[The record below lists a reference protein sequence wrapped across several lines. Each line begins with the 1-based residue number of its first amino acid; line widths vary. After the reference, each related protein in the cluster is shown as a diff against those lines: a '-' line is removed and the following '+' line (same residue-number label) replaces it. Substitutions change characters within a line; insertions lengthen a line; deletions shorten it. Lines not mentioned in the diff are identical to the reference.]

1 MKLSSRMIRLMM
13 VAVCVFALA
22 SQAQMERPAAVVMA
36 RRGTTVMEAETRSY
50 IGSVRPA
57 ETVNVTA
64 KVNGTLW
71 KTAFRE
77 GAIVLKGDLLFE
89 IEDTIYKAKLQAA
102 EAGLKQVEAEYDYA
116 VKEYNRNKTL
126 IDKKVISDAEF
137 AIYEKN
143 RASLEAKIAEM
154 KATIKLCENDLS
166 YTKIYAPITGRI
178 GELVVSVGNEVG
190 PTTGKLATIVQYD
203 PIKIRFSMSEADFYR
218 NYKDGKLV
226 NHTMVVRDA
235 SGKELAGGIKID
247 FFDNQ
252 VDAATDTVMIQLL
265 CPNADNAIVH
275 AIVPGGFVKIDF
287 TQKFDTPQLAIPTTA
302 VMNEGKDLYV
312 YVVGLDN
319 IIEKRM
325 IVAGDQV
332 GDLQVVLEGLTIDE
346 LVVTGGAH
354 KTYPGGKV
362 VLAQTQ
368 KTDAPAAENTDK

>member
-22 SQAQMERPAAVVMA
+22 AQAQMERPAAVVMA

-154 KATIKLCENDLS
+154 KATIRLCENDLS

-265 CPNADNAIVH
+265 CPNADNAIV
-275 AIVPGGFVKIDF
+275 PGGFVKIDF

-368 KTDAPAAENTDK
+368 KTDTPAAENTDK

>member
-22 SQAQMERPAAVVMA
+22 AQAQMERPAAVVMA

-57 ETVNVTA
+57 ETVKVPA

-137 AIYEKN
+137 AVYEKN

-265 CPNADNAIVH
+265 CPNADNAIV
-275 AIVPGGFVKIDF
+275 PGGFVKIDF

-368 KTDAPAAENTDK
+368 KTDTPAAENTDK

>member
-22 SQAQMERPAAVVMA
+22 AQAQMERPAAVVMA

-137 AIYEKN
+137 AVYEKN

-265 CPNADNAIVH
+265 CPNADNAIV
-275 AIVPGGFVKIDF
+275 PGGFVKIDF

-312 YVVGLDN
+312 YVVGSDN
-319 IIEKRM
+319 VIEKRM

>member
-137 AIYEKN
+137 AVYEKN

-265 CPNADNAIVH
+265 CPNADNS
-275 AIVPGGFVKIDF
+275 IVPGGFVKIDF

-368 KTDAPAAENTDK
+368 KTDTPAAENTDK

>member
-22 SQAQMERPAAVVMA
+22 AQAQMERPAAVVMA

-265 CPNADNAIVH
+265 CPNADNAIV
-275 AIVPGGFVKIDF
+275 PGGFVKIDF

-312 YVVGLDN
+312 YVVGADN
-319 IIEKRM
+319 VIEKRM

-362 VLAQTQ
+362 VLAQT
-368 KTDAPAAENTDK
+368 KSAEAPVEETPEK

>member
-22 SQAQMERPAAVVMA
+22 SQAQIERPAAVVMA

-57 ETVNVTA
+57 ETGNVTA

-265 CPNADNAIVH
+265 CPNTDN

-287 TQKFDTPQLAIPTTA
+287 TQKFDTQQLAIPTTA

>member
-116 VKEYNRNKTL
+116 VKEYERNKKL

-235 SGKELAGGIKID
+235 SGKELVGGIKID

-265 CPNADNAIVH
+265 CPNADN

-325 IVAGDQV
+325 IMAGDQV

-368 KTDAPAAENTDK
+368 KTDTPAVENTDK

>member
-102 EAGLKQVEAEYDYA
+102 EASLKQVEAEYDYA

-178 GELVVSVGNEVG
+178 GELVVSAGNEVG
-190 PTTGKLATIVQYD
+190 LGTGKLATIVQYD

-265 CPNADNAIVH
+265 CPNADN

-362 VLAQTQ
+362 VLAQT
-368 KTDAPAAENTDK
+368 KSAAAPVEENPEK

>member
-1 MKLSSRMIRLMM
+1 MKLSFRI
-13 VAVCVFALA
+13 VHVCLFALCA
-22 SQAQMERPAAVVMA
+22 VTMMTHAQMQRPAPVVMA
-36 RRGTTVMEAETRSY
+36 RKGTTVMEAETRSY
-50 IGSVRPA
+50 IGNVRPA

-64 KVNGTLW
+64 KVTGTLW
-71 KTAFRE
+71 KAAFRE
-77 GAIVLKGDLLFE
+77 GAIVKKGDLLFE
-89 IEDTIYKAKLQAA
+89 IEDTIYKLKLQAA
-102 EAGLKQVEAEYDYA
+102 VAGLKQVEAEYDYA
-116 VKEYNRNKTL
+116 VKEFNRNQQL
-126 IDKKVISDAEF
+126 IEKNIISDAEF
-137 AIYEKN
+137 AVYAKN

-166 YTKIYAPITGRI
+166 YTKIYSPITGRI
-178 GELVVSVGNEVG
+178 GELVVSVGNEIG
-190 PTTGKLATIVQYD
+190 PSTGKLATIVQFD
-203 PIKIRFSMSEADFYR
+203 PIKIRFSMSEADFYQ

-235 SGKELAGGIKID
+235 AGKELAGGIKID

-252 VDAATDTVMIQLL
+252 VDSATDTVMIQLL
-265 CPNADNAIVH
+265 CPNADN

-312 YVVGLDN
+312 YVVGADN
-319 IIEKRM
+319 VIEKRM

-368 KTDAPAAENTDK
+368 KTDTPAAENTDK

>member
-265 CPNADNAIVH
+265 CPNADNAIV
-275 AIVPGGFVKIDF
+275 PGGFVKIDF

-368 KTDAPAAENTDK
+368 KTDTPAAENTDK

>member
-36 RRGTTVMEAETRSY
+36 RRGTTVMGAETRSY

-265 CPNADNAIVH
+265 CPNADNAIV
-275 AIVPGGFVKIDF
+275 PGGFVKIDF

-368 KTDAPAAENTDK
+368 KTATPAAENTDK

>member
-137 AIYEKN
+137 AVYEKN

-178 GELVVSVGNEVG
+178 GELVVSAGNEVG
-190 PTTGKLATIVQYD
+190 PGTGKLATIVQYD

-265 CPNADNAIVH
+265 CPNADNAIV
-275 AIVPGGFVKIDF
+275 PGGFVKIDF

-312 YVVGLDN
+312 YVVGSDN
-319 IIEKRM
+319 VIEKRM

-362 VLAQTQ
+362 VLAQT
-368 KTDAPAAENTDK
+368 KSAEAPVEENPEK

>member
-1 MKLSSRMIRLMM
+1 MKFSSRMIRVMM
-13 VAVCVFALA
+13 VMVCVFALA

-64 KVNGTLW
+64 KVTGTLW
-71 KTAFRE
+71 KAAFRE
-77 GAIVLKGDLLFE
+77 GAIVKKGDLLFE
-89 IEDTIYKAKLQAA
+89 IEDTIYTAKLQAA

-116 VKEYNRNKTL
+116 VKEYNRNKQL
-126 IDKKVISDAEF
+126 IDKRVISDAEF
-137 AIYEKN
+137 SVYEKN

-154 KATIKLCENDLS
+154 KATIRLCENDLS

-178 GELVVSVGNEVG
+178 GELFVSVGNEVG
-190 PTTGKLATIVQYD
+190 PSSGKLATIVQFD
-203 PIKIRFSMSEADFYR
+203 PIKIRFSMSEADFYQ

-235 SGKELAGGIKID
+235 SGKELVGGIKID

-252 VDAATDTVMIQLL
+252 VDSATDTVMIQML
-265 CPNADNAIVH
+265 CPNADN

-302 VMNEGKDLYV
+302 VMNEGKDHYV

-319 IIEKRM
+319 VIEKRM
-325 IVAGDQV
+325 IVTGDQV

-368 KTDAPAAENTDK
+368 KTDAPAEGNLEK

>member
-22 SQAQMERPAAVVMA
+22 AQAQMERPAAVVMA

-89 IEDTIYKAKLQAA
+89 IEDTIYKAKLPAA

-265 CPNADNAIVH
+265 CPNADNAIV
-275 AIVPGGFVKIDF
+275 PGGFVKIDF

-332 GDLQVVLEGLTIDE
+332 GDLQAVLEGLTIDE

>member
-13 VAVCVFALA
+13 VAVCVFAVS
-22 SQAQMERPAAVVMA
+22 SQAQMGRPAAVVMA

-178 GELVVSVGNEVG
+178 GELVVSAGNEVG

-265 CPNADNAIVH
+265 CPNADNAIV
-275 AIVPGGFVKIDF
+275 PGGFVKIDF

-312 YVVGLDN
+312 YVVGSDN
-319 IIEKRM
+319 VIEKRM

-362 VLAQTQ
+362 VLAQT
-368 KTDAPAAENTDK
+368 KSAEAPVEENPEK

>member
-22 SQAQMERPAAVVMA
+22 AQAQMERPAAVVMA

-143 RASLEAKIAEM
+143 RASLEAKSAEM

-265 CPNADNAIVH
+265 CPNADNAIVR
-275 AIVPGGFVKIDF
+275 GGFVKIDF

>member
-116 VKEYNRNKTL
+116 VKEYERNKKL

-265 CPNADNAIVH
+265 CPNADNAIV
-275 AIVPGGFVKIDF
+275 PGGFVKIDF

-368 KTDAPAAENTDK
+368 KTDTPAAENTDK

>member
-22 SQAQMERPAAVVMA
+22 AQAQMERPAAVVMA

-64 KVNGTLW
+64 KVNGTVW

-265 CPNADNAIVH
+265 CPNADNAIV
-275 AIVPGGFVKIDF
+275 PGGFVKIDF

-368 KTDAPAAENTDK
+368 KTDTPAAENTDK

>member
-1 MKLSSRMIRLMM
+1 MKLSSRMIRVMM
-13 VAVCVFALA
+13 VMVCVFALV
-22 SQAQMERPAAVVMA
+22 SHAQMERPAAVVMA
-36 RRGTTVMEAETRSY
+36 RRGSTVMEAETRSY

-64 KVNGTLW
+64 KVTGTLW
-71 KTAFRE
+71 KADFRE
-77 GAIVLKGDLLFE
+77 GAIVKKGDLLFE
-89 IEDTIYKAKLQAA
+89 IEDTIYKLKLQAA
-102 EAGLKQVEAEYDYA
+102 EAALKQVEAEYDYA
-116 VKEYNRNKTL
+116 VKEFNRNQQL
-126 IDKKVISDAEF
+126 IEKNIISDAEF
-137 AIYEKN
+137 AVYAKN

-166 YTKIYAPITGRI
+166 YTKIFSPITGRI
-178 GELVVSVGNEVG
+178 GELVVSVGNEIG
-190 PTTGKLATIVQYD
+190 PSTGKLATIVQFD
-203 PIKIRFSMSEADFYR
+203 PIKIRFSMSEADFYQ

-252 VDAATDTVMIQLL
+252 VDSATDTVMIQML
-265 CPNADNAIVH
+265 CPNADN

-287 TQKFDTPQLAIPTTA
+287 TQKFDMPQLAIPTTA
-302 VMNEGKDLYV
+302 VMNEGKDHYV

-319 IIEKRM
+319 VIEKRM
-325 IVAGDQV
+325 IVTGDQV

-368 KTDAPAAENTDK
+368 KTDASAAGNLEK

>member
-22 SQAQMERPAAVVMA
+22 AQAQMERPAAVVMA

-178 GELVVSVGNEVG
+178 GELFVSVGNEIG
-190 PTTGKLATIVQYD
+190 PSSGKLATIVQFD
-203 PIKIRFSMSEADFYR
+203 PIKIRFAMSEADFYQ

-252 VDAATDTVMIQLL
+252 VDSATDTVMIQML
-265 CPNADNAIVH
+265 CPNADN

-368 KTDAPAAENTDK
+368 KTDTPAAENTDK

>member
-190 PTTGKLATIVQYD
+190 PGTGKLATIVQYD

-265 CPNADNAIVH
+265 CPNADNAIV
-275 AIVPGGFVKIDF
+275 PGGFVKIDF

-312 YVVGLDN
+312 YVVGSDN
-319 IIEKRM
+319 VIEKRM

-362 VLAQTQ
+362 VLAQT
-368 KTDAPAAENTDK
+368 KSAEAPVEENPEK

>member
-116 VKEYNRNKTL
+116 VKEYNSNKTL

-137 AIYEKN
+137 AVYEKN

-265 CPNADNAIVH
+265 CPNADNAIV
-275 AIVPGGFVKIDF
+275 PGGFVKIDF

>member
-1 MKLSSRMIRLMM
+1 MIRLMM

-265 CPNADNAIVH
+265 CPNADNAIV
-275 AIVPGGFVKIDF
+275 PGGFVKIDF

>member
-178 GELVVSVGNEVG
+178 GELVVSAGNEVG
-190 PTTGKLATIVQYD
+190 LGTGKLATIVQYD

-265 CPNADNAIVH
+265 CPNADN

-362 VLAQTQ
+362 VLAQT
-368 KTDAPAAENTDK
+368 KSAAAPVEENPEK

>member
-265 CPNADNAIVH
+265 CPNADNAIV
-275 AIVPGGFVKIDF
+275 PGGFVKIDF

-368 KTDAPAAENTDK
+368 KMDTPAAENTDK

>member
-13 VAVCVFALA
+13 VAVCAFALA
-22 SQAQMERPAAVVMA
+22 SQAQMQRPAAVVMA

-71 KTAFRE
+71 KAAFRE

-116 VKEYNRNKTL
+116 VKEYERNKKL

-137 AIYEKN
+137 AVYEKN

-154 KATIKLCENDLS
+154 KATIRLCENDLS

-265 CPNADNAIVH
+265 CPNADNAIV
-275 AIVPGGFVKIDF
+275 PGGFVKIDF

-368 KTDAPAAENTDK
+368 KTVTPAAENTDK

>member
-22 SQAQMERPAAVVMA
+22 AQAQMERPAAVVMA

-178 GELVVSVGNEVG
+178 GELVVSAGNEVG

-235 SGKELAGGIKID
+235 SGKELAGGIRID

-265 CPNADNAIVH
+265 CPNADN

-312 YVVGLDN
+312 YVVGSDN
-319 IIEKRM
+319 VIEKRM

-362 VLAQTQ
+362 VLAQT
-368 KTDAPAAENTDK
+368 KSAEAPVEENPEK

>member
-22 SQAQMERPAAVVMA
+22 AQAQMERPAAVVMA

-190 PTTGKLATIVQYD
+190 PTTGRLATIVQYD

-265 CPNADNAIVH
+265 CPNADN

-368 KTDAPAAENTDK
+368 KTDTPAAENTDK

>member
-137 AIYEKN
+137 AVYEKN

-265 CPNADNAIVH
+265 CPNADNAIV
-275 AIVPGGFVKIDF
+275 PGGFVKIDF

-368 KTDAPAAENTDK
+368 KTDTPAAENTDK

>member
-265 CPNADNAIVH
+265 CPNADNAIV
-275 AIVPGGFVKIDF
+275 PGGFVKIDF

-312 YVVGLDN
+312 YVVGSDN
-319 IIEKRM
+319 VIEKRM

>member
-22 SQAQMERPAAVVMA
+22 AQAQMERPAAVVMA

-235 SGKELAGGIKID
+235 SGKERAGGIKID

-265 CPNADNAIVH
+265 CPNADN

>member
-178 GELVVSVGNEVG
+178 GELVVSAGNEVG
-190 PTTGKLATIVQYD
+190 PGTGKLATIVQYD

-265 CPNADNAIVH
+265 CPNADNAIV
-275 AIVPGGFVKIDF
+275 PGGFVKIDF

-312 YVVGLDN
+312 YVVGSDN
-319 IIEKRM
+319 VIEKRM

-362 VLAQTQ
+362 VLAQT
-368 KTDAPAAENTDK
+368 KSAEAPVEENPEK

>member
-22 SQAQMERPAAVVMA
+22 AQAQMERPAAVVMA

-265 CPNADNAIVH
+265 CPNADNAIV
-275 AIVPGGFVKIDF
+275 PGGFVKIDF

-302 VMNEGKDLYV
+302 VMNEGKDHYV

-319 IIEKRM
+319 VIEKRM
-325 IVAGDQV
+325 IVTGDQV

-362 VLAQTQ
+362 VLVETK
-368 KTDAPAAENTDK
+368 KTEGNLEK

>member
-22 SQAQMERPAAVVMA
+22 AQAQMERPAAVVMA

-265 CPNADNAIVH
+265 CPNADNAIV
-275 AIVPGGFVKIDF
+275 PGGFVKIDF

-368 KTDAPAAENTDK
+368 KTDAPAAESTDK

>member
-22 SQAQMERPAAVVMA
+22 AQAQMERPAAVVMA
-36 RRGTTVMEAETRSY
+36 RRGTTVTAAETRSY

-116 VKEYNRNKTL
+116 VKEYDRNKKL
-126 IDKKVISDAEF
+126 IDKNVISDAEF
-137 AIYEKN
+137 AVYVKN

-178 GELVVSVGNEVG
+178 GELVVSAGNEVG
-190 PTTGKLATIVQYD
+190 PGTGKLATIVQYD
-203 PIKIRFSMSEADFYR
+203 PIKIRFSMSEADFYE
-218 NYKDGKLV
+218 NFKDGKLV
-226 NHTMVVRDA
+226 DHTMVVRDA
-235 SGKELAGGIKID
+235 ADRELAGGVKID

-252 VDAATDTVMIQLL
+252 IDAATDTVMIQML
-265 CPNADNAIVH
+265 CPNANN
-275 AIVPGGFVKIDF
+275 AIVPGGFVKVDF
-287 TQKFDTPQLAIPTTA
+287 TQTFDKPQLAIPTTA
-302 VMNEGKDLYV
+302 VINEGKDHYV
-312 YVVGLDN
+312 YVVGADHV
-319 IIEKRM
+319 IEKRM
-325 IVAGDQV
+325 IRLGGQV
-332 GDLQVVLEGLTIDE
+332 GDVQIVLEGLTSDE

-354 KTYPGGKV
+354 KTYPGGTVK
-362 VLAQTQ
+362 LAQIGEGA
-368 KTDAPAAENTDK
+368 APAEENTER

>member
-137 AIYEKN
+137 AVYEKN

-265 CPNADNAIVH
+265 CPNADNAIV
-275 AIVPGGFVKIDF
+275 PGGFVKIDF

>member
-1 MKLSSRMIRLMM
+1 
-13 VAVCVFALA
+13 
-22 SQAQMERPAAVVMA
+22 
-36 RRGTTVMEAETRSY
+36 
-50 IGSVRPA
+50 
-57 ETVNVTA
+57 VTA

-137 AIYEKN
+137 AVYEKN

-190 PTTGKLATIVQYD
+190 PGSGKLATIVQYD

-265 CPNADNAIVH
+265 CPNADNAIV
-275 AIVPGGFVKIDF
+275 PGGFVKIDF

-354 KTYPGGKV
+354 KTDPGGKV

-368 KTDAPAAENTDK
+368 KTDTPAAENTDK